1 MTSVRAAL
9 HRALPS
15 RIVSPMN
22 APSPRDNRSAALLMV
37 GAVFGF
43 ATMSALAHGLRAD
56 LPWPVVAFARSFV
69 MLFVAA
75 VLLWWTGA
83 PLVLRGN
90 AALWVRSLFGSMGVL
105 LTFYAVSR
113 LPVTDTIVLFATSPI
128 WITLILAL
136 LGEAKPAPYAWL
148 HILLAV
154 GGVWVMYRPAFDA
167 AALPLL
173 LALAGAV
180 AVAIAMV
187 GLSLSRDYPH
197 VTIVAHF
204 SAVASLVTLA
214 VSLPVFDAGTAAALV
229 VPRNLG
235 ALLALG
241 AAGTASQLLM
251 TAAYRRG
258 NATLVALVGLTQI
271 VFAAIYDIVL
281 FGHTPD
287 AWKALGVAL
296 IALGIVLNVVQG
308 HRPNPEPA

>member
-1 MTSVRAAL
+1 
-9 HRALPS
+9 
-15 RIVSPMN
+15 
-22 APSPRDNRSAALLMV
+22 MV

-43 ATMSALAHGLRAD
+43 ATMSALAHGLRGD
-56 LPWPVVAFARSFV
+56 LPWPVIAFARSLV
-69 MLFVAA
+69 TLVVAA

-83 PLVLRGN
+83 PLVMRGN
-90 AALWVRSLFGSMGVL
+90 AALWMRSLFGSVGLL

-128 WITLILAL
+128 WITLILRL
-136 LGEAKPAPYAWL
+136 LGEARPAPHAWL

-154 GGVWVMYRPAFDA
+154 GGVYVMYRPRFDA

-187 GLSLSRDYPH
+187 GLSLSRDYRH

-204 SAVASLVTLA
+204 SGVATLVTLV
-214 VSLPVFDAGTAAALV
+214 VSLPVLDAVTAAALV
-229 VPRNLG
+229 VPRNAA

-241 AAGTASQLLM
+241 VAGTVSQLLM

-271 VFAAIYDIVL
+271 IFGAAYDILL
-281 FGHTPD
+281 FGHMPD
-287 AWKALGVAL
+287 IWKAFGVVL
-296 IALGIVLNVVQG
+296 IALGIVLNVMHG
-308 HRPNPEPA
+308 RRPNPEPV

>member
-1 MTSVRAAL
+1 M
-9 HRALPS
+9 
-15 RIVSPMN
+15 RI
-22 APSPRDNRSAALLMV
+22 PSPRENRSAALLMV

-56 LPWPVVAFARSFV
+56 LPWQVIAFSRSAVTLLVA
-69 MLFVAA
+69 L
-75 VLLWWTGA
+75 VLLFWTRTT
-83 PLVLRGN
+83 LVLRGN
-90 AALWVRSLFGSMGVL
+90 TALWMRSLFGSVGLL

-136 LGEAKPAPYAWL
+136 LGEAKPAPHAWL

-154 GGVWVMYRPAFDA
+154 GGVWVMYRPKFDA

-173 LALAGAV
+173 LALAGAI

-197 VTIVAHF
+197 LSIVTHF
-204 SAVASLVTLA
+204 SGVATLVTLA
-214 VSLPVFDAGTAAALV
+214 VSLPVFDAGTATALT
-229 VPRNLG
+229 VPRNAA
-235 ALLALG
+235 ALLGLG
-241 AAGTASQLLM
+241 TAGTVSQLLM

-271 VFAAIYDIVL
+271 VFAAMYDIVL
-281 FGHTPD
+281 FGHMPD
-287 AWKALGVAL
+287 VWKAVGVAM
-296 IALGIVLNVVQG
+296 IAVGIVLNVVQAR
-308 HRPNPEPA
+308 RPNPEPA